1 MACVQIMQAPREK
14 STEMKD
20 NQRQC
25 VCGQADAQMEN
36 KAHQVYASSVLRGPW
51 GLKFHSFFF
60 FSAQTCGLGKPV
72 LPRGDNSHQH

>member
-14 STEMKD
+14 SSEMKD

-36 KAHQVYASSVLRGPW
+36 KAHQVYASSVLHGPW

-60 FSAQTCGLGKPV
+60 FFCPNLWLGETSSAQ
-72 LPRGDNSHQH
+72 R

>member
-14 STEMKD
+14 SSEMKD

-36 KAHQVYASSVLRGPW
+36 TNLGQKSNV
-51 GLKFHSFFF
+51 
-60 FSAQTCGLGKPV
+60 SAL
-72 LPRGDNSHQH
+72 